1 MPVNNN
7 KRIFYASHSVALG
20 DDGVVVQ
27 GAQSVSVNTNY
38 NLEQIFQL
46 GRLAVYD
53 QISTDP
59 EVEVTI
65 NKVLDGHPTIWGLCG
80 RDNTGFPVG
89 TPFSIVG
96 RANDRVDIVLGVG
109 DETDAVMATQGAS
122 ITMTGCFVNSLN
134 YTFPVDGNFTEE
146 VSFVGSHKAVG
157 GTSLAPTNANP
168 DTVVRRR
175 QHFNLSSSVLPSE
188 LNGKRLSQA
197 SISTSFN
204 REKMFRLGEFS
215 PFHRYVNFPIEV
227 TVSFD
232 VIQDG
237 NTGSTLAGQD
247 FNEVHNN
254 CEGRVYQEQPI
265 IINICDETGGG
276 GGTYSFDL
284 GSGCSLQSVSYSGG
298 DTGGGAVTETWTY
311 VTYNDLTI
319 TG

>member
-1 MPVNNN
+1 MAVNTN
-7 KRIFYASHSVALG
+7 KRIFYASHSVKVG
-20 DDGVVVQ
+20 STVVQ

-53 QISTDP
+53 QVSTDP
-59 EVEVTI
+59 EVEITI
-65 NKVLDGHPTIWGLCG
+65 NKVLDGHETIWNLATNGG
-80 RDNTGFPVG
+80 G
-89 TPFSIVG
+89 SIVDN
-96 RANDRVDIVLGVG
+96 ANDRCTIILGVG
-109 DETDAVMATQGAS
+109 DETDAVMANQGAS
-122 ITMTGCFVNSLN
+122 ITMTGCYVNSLN

-157 GTSLAPTNANP
+157 GASLAPVSAAP

-175 QHFNLSSSVLPSE
+175 QHFNLGNSVLPSE
-188 LNGKRLSQA
+188 LTGKNLSQCT
-197 SISTSFN
+197 ISTSFN

-237 NTGSTLAGQD
+237 NTGSTLAGED
-247 FNEVHNN
+247 FDEVHAN
-254 CEGRVYQEQPI
+254 CTGRVYAEQPI
-265 IINICDETGGG
+265 VIEICDEDGGG
-276 GGTYSFDL
+276 GPIYEFDL

-298 DTGGGAVTETWTY
+298 DTGGGVVTETWTY
-311 VTYNDLTI
+311 VTYNDLSVF
-319 TG
+319 G